1 MEMKKKNPKNQYRV
15 NLLTSFPTF
24 LNLFFLCSA
33 SMQKKKK
40 KKWGWR
46 KWVGDMGIIGG
57 FWLGRVNCLTHL
69 TLFNI
74 CKHGEKWLNHR
85 YENADTDGSFS
96 IMLSDYLK
104 VKILLEDKKSN
115 QKISGNILFV
125 FFYYRFEALPS

>member
-1 MEMKKKNPKNQYRV
+1 MEIKKTKQNSIGLIYSPPF
-15 NLLTSFPTF
+15 LHSLTFSFF
-24 LNLFFLCSA
+24 AQHLCK
-33 SMQKKKK
+33 KKKK